1 MFYFGEEYGHD
12 NCQNCDNCIN
22 PKKKVEAKDDLCAVL
37 ETVIALKEKFK
48 ADHVT
53 DVVLGRATSDV
64 KSYEH
69 DQLEVFGSEQGADER
84 LISAVI
90 RQAILAGYLE
100 RDIENYGLLKIT
112 AKGKKFLS
120 RPESFKVVEDTDFS
134 EEPEPE
140 ILKSGGSCA
149 ADDELFSILKD
160 LRKKIAKKLGLP
172 PYVIFQD
179 PSLEAMATTYPISIE
194 ELQNIPGVGQGKAK
208 RYGEEFVKVIKRH
221 VEDNEIERPEDFRV
235 RSVPSRNST
244 KYFIIQAVDRKI
256 PLPEIAIAKGLD
268 FSELIDDI
276 EAIVYSG
283 TKINI
288 NYYIDEIIDEDS
300 QEEIFDF
307 FKECQTDDLNEAYRE
322 LGEDFTE
329 DEIRLMRIKFL
340 SEMGN

>member
-1 MFYFGEEYGHD
+1 MTGV
-12 NCQNCDNCIN
+12 QT
-22 PKKKVEAKDDLCAVL
+22 CA
-37 ETVIALKEKFK
+37 
-48 ADHVT
+48 
-53 DVVLGRATSDV
+53 
-64 KSYEH
+64 
-69 DQLEVFGSEQGADER
+69 
-84 LISAVI
+84 
-90 RQAILAGYLE
+90 
-100 RDIENYGLLKIT
+100 
-112 AKGKKFLS
+112 
-120 RPESFKVVEDTDFS
+120 
-134 EEPEPE
+134 
-140 ILKSGGSCA
+140 
-149 ADDELFSILKD
+149 
-160 LRKKIAKKLGLP
+160 LP
-172 PYVIFQD
+172 I
-179 PSLEAMATTYPISIE
+179 
-194 ELQNIPGVGQGKAK
+194 
-208 RYGEEFVKVIKRH
+208 
-221 VEDNEIERPEDFRV
+221 
-235 RSVPSRNST
+235 RNST